1 MLSLFLMFAH
11 IAKLRFL
18 PLLLTFSSLAA
29 AGDDVLFTSSVTYCS
44 PPESLL
50 IQQFDVAYYAKNQSI
65 WFNISAASVDSN
77 VNVTANVMLNVY
89 GMHPVNFTIDL
100 CSLFSGAL
108 CPLPMYNFT
117 GSDSI
122 PLPSSLG
129 VSDKIPDIA
138 FQIPDLEAYAQL
150 TLTEVNTGVLKACV
164 QATLSNGWSA
174 HQVAVEWATG
184 ALALL
189 ALLSAVYYSFTPD
202 TLAPFRLFDLF
213 YLYQWTAST
222 AFLDLNYSSVYQA
235 FTTNFAW
242 AMGLFPAS
250 ATSPI
255 QISINNMRHLT
266 GGNMADATGGS
277 AVALVNRKLSPY
289 NAIASS
295 ASLTSSNQYAGIGIE
310 NFRSSSIM
318 TSANYVSGISVA
330 SVQELSAGDVQLVT
344 PSSTNVL
351 QAGVPIYVNF
361 IGIST
366 ANSFMTVFLVVLMIA
381 GLLLAVLSVGYCVL
395 VATSQYRRR
404 TEGCVADWC
413 YRYPS
418 FVRAWL
424 LRICLIVF
432 TPVAIFAFYQW
443 TLKDSWLSIF
453 LSVILFLAVV
463 GYILYSIVLVHRLA
477 LRATPSELYAQPDF
491 LASYGPLYAI
501 YRLERFYATTPFIL
515 AIFMKA
521 LFIAFSQTNG
531 VVQVV
536 AILVVECMVLASLL
550 VLRPHKSKGA
560 DVLAT
565 YLAITRVLC
574 TGLMIAFLESL
585 NLGAIP
591 RVVIGIVIAV
601 IISVAV
607 IVMFINT
614 LMNMGIMRLVPARYR
629 RRPGA
634 TPGGLDAEKGAGIDG
649 KECRPRNPTPER
661 NIPLDPDV
669 NQPYP
674 GSPSQ
679 TVTDDH
685 SLYSE
690 ESGSTTLGSL
700 IPRRWSM
707 QPSQTQN
714 HSRSNSQSQYSPS
727 QSNYSPSRS
736 NCISDASSPRQSIPP
751 SSLRTQSPSHSRQP
765 TIDEHSSFP

>member
-1 MLSLFLMFAH
+1 MFAR
-11 IAKLRFL
+11 IARLRSL
-18 PLLLTFSSLAA
+18 PPLLLTFSSLAA
-29 AGDDVLFTSSVTYCS
+29 ARDDSLFTSSVTYCS
-44 PPESLL
+44 PPETLL
-50 IQQFDVAYYAKNQSI
+50 IQQFDVAYFANNQSI
-65 WFNISAASVDSN
+65 WFNISAASVDAN
-77 VNVTANVMLNVY
+77 VSVTANVLLNVY

-129 VSDKIPDIA
+129 VSDKIPSIA

-150 TLTEVNTGVLKACV
+150 SLTEVNTGVLKACV

-189 ALLSAVYYSFTPD
+189 ALLSAIFYSFTPN
-202 TLAPFRLFDLF
+202 TLAPFRLFDLL

-222 AFLDLNYSSVYQA
+222 ALLDLNYSSVYQA

-250 ATSPI
+250 ATSSI

-266 GGNMADATGGS
+266 GGNMADATGDS

-295 ASLTSSNQYAGIGIE
+295 TSLTSSNQYAGIGVE
-310 NFRSSSIM
+310 GLWASSNM
-318 TSANYVSGISVA
+318 TSANYISDMSVA
-330 SVQELSAGDVQLVT
+330 SVQELSTSGDVQLVT
-344 PSSTNVL
+344 SLSTNVL
-351 QAGVPIYVNF
+351 QAGVPIYVNSV
-361 IGIST
+361 GIAT

-381 GLLLAVLSVGYCVL
+381 AILLVVLSIGYCAL
-395 VATSQYRRR
+395 AATSRYGQR
-404 TEGCVADWC
+404 TERYIANWR

-418 FVRAWL
+418 FAHAWL

-432 TPVAIFAFYQW
+432 TPVTIFALYQW
-443 TLKDSWLSIF
+443 TLKDSWLSIL

-463 GYILYSIVLVHRLA
+463 GYILHSIVRVHRLA
-477 LRATPSELYAQPDF
+477 LRSTPSELYTQPDL
-491 LASYGPLYAI
+491 LASHGPLYAI
-501 YRLERFYATTPFIL
+501 YRSERFYATTPLIL
-515 AIFMKA
+515 AIFVKA
-521 LFIAFSQTNG
+521 LFIAFSHANG
-531 VVQVV
+531 VVQVG

-550 VLRPHKSKGA
+550 TLRPHKSRGA

-607 IVMFINT
+607 IVMFMNT
-614 LMNMGIMRLVPARYR
+614 LVNMGIMRLVPARYR
-629 RRPGA
+629 RGPGA
-634 TPGGLDAEKGAGIDG
+634 TPSGLDAEKGAEIDE
-649 KECRPRNPTPER
+649 KDWRPRNPTPER

-674 GSPSQ
+674 DSPSQ
-679 TVTDDH
+679 TLTDH
-685 SLYSE
+685 QSLYSE

-700 IPRRWSM
+700 LPQRWSIQQS
-707 QPSQTQN
+707 QPSN
-714 HSRSNSQSQYSPS
+714 HSRSNSQSQYSSS
-727 QSNYSPSRS
+727 QSNYSPSQS
-736 NCISDASSPRQSIPP
+736 NYMSNVSSPRQSVPP
-751 SSLRTQSPSHSRQP
+751 SPLRTQSPSHSRQP
-765 TIDEHSSFP
+765 TIDEHPPFP

>member
-1 MLSLFLMFAH
+1 MFAR
-11 IAKLRFL
+11 IARLRFL
-18 PLLLTFSSLAA
+18 APLLLAFSSLAA
-29 AGDDVLFTSSVTYCS
+29 ARDDSLFTSSVTYCS
-44 PPESLL
+44 PPETLL
-50 IQQFDVAYYAKNQSI
+50 IQQFDIAYFAKNQSI

-129 VSDKIPDIA
+129 VSGKIPSIA

-150 TLTEVNTGVLKACV
+150 SLTEVNTGVLKACV

-189 ALLSAVYYSFTPD
+189 ALLSAVCYSFMPD
-202 TLAPFRLFDLF
+202 ALAPFRLFDLL

-222 AFLDLNYSSVYQA
+222 ALLDLNYSSVYRA
-235 FTTNFAW
+235 FATNFAW
-242 AMGLFPAS
+242 AMGLFSAS

-255 QISINNMRHLT
+255 QMSINNMRHLT
-266 GGNMADATGGS
+266 GGNMADATGDS

-289 NAIASS
+289 NAITSSTLLQTNQFASVGIENLWASS
-295 ASLTSSNQYAGIGIE
+295 NMTSSN
-310 NFRSSSIM
+310 
-318 TSANYVSGISVA
+318 YVSDISIA
-330 SVQELSAGDVQLVT
+330 SVQELSAAGDVQLVT
-344 PSSTNVL
+344 PSSANIL
-351 QAGVPIYVNF
+351 QAGVPIYVNSV
-361 IGIST
+361 GIAT

-381 GLLLAVLSVGYCVL
+381 AVLLAVLSVGYCV
-395 VATSQYRRR
+395 VAAISRYGQRK
-404 TEGCVADWC
+404 EGYIAD
-413 YRYPS
+413 RYPS
-418 FVRAWL
+418 FARAWL

-432 TPVAIFAFYQW
+432 TPVTIFALYQW

-453 LSVILFLAVV
+453 LSVVLFLAVV
-463 GYILYSIVLVHRLA
+463 GYIFYSIVLVHRLA
-477 LRATPSELYAQPDF
+477 LRSTPSELWTRPDF
-491 LASYGPLYAI
+491 LASHGPLYAI
-501 YRLERFYATTPFIL
+501 HRSERFYAATPLIL
-515 AIFMKA
+515 AIFVKA
-521 LFIAFSQTNG
+521 LFIAFSQANG
-531 VVQVV
+531 TVQVV

-550 VLRPHKSKGA
+550 VLRPHKSRGA

-574 TGLMIAFLESL
+574 TGLMIAFVESL
-585 NLGAIP
+585 NLGAIA

-614 LMNMGIMRLVPARYR
+614 LVNMGIMKLVPARYR

-634 TPGGLDAEKGAGIDG
+634 TPGNLDAEKGADIDE
-649 KECRPRNPTPER
+649 KDWRPRNPTPER

-674 GSPSQ
+674 DSPSQ
-679 TVTDDH
+679 TLTDHH

-700 IPRRWSM
+700 LPQRWSIQQS
-707 QPSQTQN
+707 QPSS
-714 HSRSNSQSQYSPS
+714 HSRSNSQSQYSSS

-736 NCISDASSPRQSIPP
+736 NYMSNASSPRQSVPP
-751 SSLRTQSPSHSRQP
+751 SPLRTQSPSHSRQP
-765 TIDEHSSFP
+765 TIDEHPPF

>member
-1 MLSLFLMFAH
+1 MFSR
-11 IAKLRFL
+11 IARLRFL
-18 PLLLTFSSLAA
+18 SPLLLTFSTLAA
-29 AGDDVLFTSSVTYCS
+29 ARDDSLFTSSVTYCS
-44 PPESLL
+44 PPETLL
-50 IQQFDVAYYAKNQSI
+50 IQQFDIAYFAKNQSI
-65 WFNISAASVDSN
+65 WFNISAASVDPN
-77 VNVTANVMLNVY
+77 VSVTANVMLNVY

-129 VSDKIPDIA
+129 VAGKIPSIA

-150 TLTEVNTGVLKACV
+150 SLTEVNTGVLKACV

-189 ALLSAVYYSFTPD
+189 ALLSAVFYSFTPD
-202 TLAPFRLFDLF
+202 TLAPFRLFDLL

-222 AFLDLNYSSVYQA
+222 ALLDLNYSSVYQA

-242 AMGLFPAS
+242 AMGLFSAS
-250 ATSPI
+250 ATSSI

-266 GGNMADATGGS
+266 GGNMADSTGGS

-295 ASLTSSNQYAGIGIE
+295 TSLASSSQYAGIGIE
-310 NFRSSSIM
+310 NLWASSNM
-318 TSANYVSGISVA
+318 TSANYMSDISVA
-330 SVQELSAGDVQLVT
+330 SVQELSTSGDVQLVT
-344 PSSTNVL
+344 SLSTNVL
-351 QAGVPIYVNF
+351 QAGVPIYVNSV
-361 IGIST
+361 GIAT

-381 GLLLAVLSVGYCVL
+381 AILLAVLAVGHCVL
-395 VATSQYRRR
+395 AATSLYGQR
-404 TEGCVADWC
+404 TERYIANWR
-413 YRYPS
+413 YRYLS
-418 FVRAWL
+418 FARAWL

-432 TPVAIFAFYQW
+432 TPVAIFALYQW

-463 GYILYSIVLVHRLA
+463 GYILHSIVRIHRLA
-477 LRATPSELYAQPDF
+477 LRSTPSELYTQPD
-491 LASYGPLYAI
+491 LIASHGPLYAI
-501 YRLERFYATTPFIL
+501 YRSERFYATTPLLL
-515 AIFMKA
+515 AILVKA
-521 LFIAFSQTNG
+521 LFIAFSHANG
-531 VVQVV
+531 VVQIV
-536 AILVVECMVLASLL
+536 AILVIECMVLASLL
-550 VLRPHKSKGA
+550 ALRPHRSRGA

-565 YLAITRVLC
+565 YLAITRVVC

-614 LMNMGIMRLVPARYR
+614 LVNMGIMRLVPPRYR

-634 TPGGLDAEKGAGIDG
+634 TASGLDAEKGAGNDE
-649 KECRPRNPTPER
+649 KDWRPRNPTPER

-674 GSPSQ
+674 DSPSQ
-679 TVTDDH
+679 TLTDH
-685 SLYSE
+685 QSLYSE

-700 IPRRWSM
+700 LPRRWSI
-707 QPSQTQN
+707 QQSQRSN
-714 HSRSNSQSQYSPS
+714 HSRSNSQSQYSSS
-727 QSNYSPSRS
+727 QSNYSPSQS
-736 NCISDASSPRQSIPP
+736 NYMSNVSSPRQSVPP
-751 SSLRTQSPSHSRQP
+751 SPLRTQTPSHSRQP
-765 TIDEHSSFP
+765 TIDEHPPFP

>member
-1 MLSLFLMFAH
+1 MFAR
-11 IAKLRFL
+11 IARLRFL
-18 PLLLTFSSLAA
+18 APLLLAFPLAA
-29 AGDDVLFTSSVTYCS
+29 ARDDSLFTSSVTYCS
-44 PPESLL
+44 PPETLL
-50 IQQFDVAYYAKNQSI
+50 IQQFDIAYFAKNQSI

-129 VSDKIPDIA
+129 VSGKIPSIA

-150 TLTEVNTGVLKACV
+150 SLTEVNTGVLKACV

-189 ALLSAVYYSFTPD
+189 ALLSAVCYSFMPD
-202 TLAPFRLFDLF
+202 ALAPFRLFDLL

-222 AFLDLNYSSVYQA
+222 ALLDLNYSSVYRA
-235 FTTNFAW
+235 FATNFAW
-242 AMGLFPAS
+242 AMGLFSAS

-255 QISINNMRHLT
+255 QLSINDMRHLT
-266 GGNMADATGGS
+266 GGNMADATGDS

-295 ASLTSSNQYAGIGIE
+295 TLLQTNQLASIGIE
-310 NFRSSSIM
+310 NLWASSNM
-318 TSANYVSGISVA
+318 TSGNYVSDISIA
-330 SVQELSAGDVQLVT
+330 SVQELSAAGDVQLVT
-344 PSSTNVL
+344 PSSANIL
-351 QAGVPIYVNF
+351 QAGVPIYVNSV
-361 IGIST
+361 GIAT

-381 GLLLAVLSVGYCVL
+381 AVLLAVLSVGYCVL
-395 VATSQYRRR
+395 AAISRYGQRKQGYI
-404 TEGCVADWC
+404 AD
-413 YRYPS
+413 RYPS
-418 FVRAWL
+418 FARAWL

-432 TPVAIFAFYQW
+432 TPVTIFALYQW

-477 LRATPSELYAQPDF
+477 RRSTPFELWARPDF
-491 LASYGPLYAI
+491 LASHGPLYAI
-501 YRLERFYATTPFIL
+501 YRSERFYSTTPLIM
-515 AIFMKA
+515 AIFVKA
-521 LFIAFSQTNG
+521 LFIAFSQANG
-531 VVQVV
+531 IVQVV

-550 VLRPHKSKGA
+550 VLRPHKSRGA

-574 TGLMIAFLESL
+574 TGLMIAFVESL
-585 NLGAIP
+585 NLGAIA

-614 LMNMGIMRLVPARYR
+614 LVNMGIMKLVPGRYR

-634 TPGGLDAEKGAGIDG
+634 TPGNLDAEKGADLNE
-649 KECRPRNPTPER
+649 KDWRPRNPTPER

-674 GSPSQ
+674 DSPSQ
-679 TVTDDH
+679 TLTDHH

-700 IPRRWSM
+700 LPQRWSIQQS
-707 QPSQTQN
+707 QPSS
-714 HSRSNSQSQYSPS
+714 HSRSNSQSQYSSS

-736 NCISDASSPRQSIPP
+736 NYMSNASSPRQSVPP
-751 SSLRTQSPSHSRQP
+751 SPLRTQSPSHSRQP
-765 TIDEHSSFP
+765 TIDEHPPFP

>member
-1 MLSLFLMFAH
+1 MFAR
-11 IAKLRFL
+11 IARLRFLL

-29 AGDDVLFTSSVTYCS
+29 ARDDSLFTSSVTYCS

-50 IQQFDVAYYAKNQSI
+50 IQQFDVAYFASNQSI
-65 WFNISAASVDSN
+65 WFNISAASVDAN
-77 VNVTANVMLNVY
+77 VNVTANVLVNVY

-129 VSDKIPDIA
+129 VSDKIPSIA
-138 FQIPDLEAYAQL
+138 FQIPDLEAYVQL
-150 TLTEVNTGVLKACV
+150 SLTEVNTGVLKACV

-189 ALLSAVYYSFTPD
+189 ALLSAVFSSFTPN
-202 TLAPFRLFDLF
+202 TLAPFRLFDLL

-222 AFLDLNYSSVYQA
+222 ALLDLNYSSVYQA

-242 AMGLFPAS
+242 AMGLFSAS

-277 AVALVNRKLSPY
+277 AVALVNRELSPY
-289 NAIASS
+289 NAIAS
-295 ASLTSSNQYAGIGIE
+295 LTSLASSDQYAGIGVE
-310 NFRSSSIM
+310 NLWASSNM
-318 TSANYVSGISVA
+318 TSANYISDISVA
-330 SVQELSAGDVQLVT
+330 SVQELSTSGDVQLVT
-344 PSSTNVL
+344 SASTNVL
-351 QAGVPIYVNF
+351 QAGVPIYVNSV
-361 IGIST
+361 GIAT
-366 ANSFMTVFLVVLMIA
+366 ANAFMTVFLVVLMITA
-381 GLLLAVLSVGYCVL
+381 ILLAVLSVGYCIL
-395 VATSQYRRR
+395 AATSWYGQR
-404 TEGCVADWC
+404 TERYIANWRH
-413 YRYPS
+413 RYPS
-418 FVRAWL
+418 FARAWL

-463 GYILYSIVLVHRLA
+463 SYILHSIVLVHRLA
-477 LRATPSELYAQPDF
+477 LRSTPSELYTQPDL
-491 LASYGPLYAI
+491 LASHGPLYAI
-501 YRLERFYATTPFIL
+501 YRSERFYATTPLIL
-515 AIFMKA
+515 AIFVKA
-521 LFIAFSQTNG
+521 LFIAFSHVNG
-531 VVQVV
+531 VVQVA

-550 VLRPHKSKGA
+550 TLRPHKSRGA

-614 LMNMGIMRLVPARYR
+614 LVNMGIMRLVPARYR

-634 TPGGLDAEKGAGIDG
+634 TPSGLDVEKGAENDE
-649 KECRPRNPTPER
+649 KDWRPRNPTPER

-674 GSPSQ
+674 DSPSQ
-679 TVTDDH
+679 TVTDH
-685 SLYSE
+685 QSLYSE

-700 IPRRWSM
+700 LPRRWSIQQS
-707 QPSQTQN
+707 QPSN
-714 HSRSNSQSQYSPS
+714 HSRSNSQSQYSSS
-727 QSNYSPSRS
+727 QSNYSPSQS
-736 NCISDASSPRQSIPP
+736 NYISNVSSPRQSVPP
-751 SSLRTQSPSHSRQP
+751 SPLRTQSPSHSRQP
-765 TIDEHSSFP
+765 TIDEHPPFP

>member
-1 MLSLFLMFAH
+1 MFAR
-11 IAKLRFL
+11 IARLRFL
-18 PLLLTFSSLAA
+18 AFLTLSSLTAA
-29 AGDDVLFTSSVTYCS
+29 RDDSLFTSSVTYCS
-44 PPESLL
+44 PPETLL
-50 IQQFDVAYYAKNQSI
+50 IQQFDIAYFAKNQSI
-65 WFNISAASVDSN
+65 WFNISAASVDPN

-89 GMHPVNFTIDL
+89 GMHPVNFTVDL

-129 VSDKIPDIA
+129 VSDKIPSIA

-150 TLTEVNTGVLKACV
+150 SLTEVNTGVLKACV

-189 ALLSAVYYSFTPD
+189 ALLSALCYSFTPGA
-202 TLAPFRLFDLF
+202 LAPFRLFDLL

-222 AFLDLNYSSVYQA
+222 ALLDLNYSSVYRA

-242 AMGLFPAS
+242 AMCLFSAS

-266 GGNMADATGGS
+266 GGNMADATGDS

-289 NAIASS
+289 NAMASS
-295 ASLTSSNQYAGIGIE
+295 AFIASNPFTAIDVENLWSSSN
-310 NFRSSSIM
+310 M
-318 TSANYVSGISVA
+318 TSANHVSDVLAA
-330 SVQELSAGDVQLVT
+330 SVQELSTAGDVQLVT
-344 PSSTNVL
+344 PSSANVL
-351 QAGVPIYVNF
+351 QAGVPIYVNSV
-361 IGIST
+361 GIAT

-381 GLLLAVLSVGYCVL
+381 AILLVVLFIGYCVL
-395 VATSQYRRR
+395 AVTFRYGQQ
-404 TEGCVADWC
+404 TEGYVADW
-413 YRYPS
+413 YHRYPLYAH
-418 FVRAWL
+418 AWL
-424 LRICLIVF
+424 LRICLMVF
-432 TPVAIFAFYQW
+432 TPVTIFALYQW

-453 LSVILFLAVV
+453 FSVILFLAVA
-463 GYILYSIVLVHRLA
+463 GYILYSIILIHRLA
-477 LRATPSELYAQPDF
+477 FRSTPSELCTQPDL
-491 LASYGPLYAI
+491 LASHGPLYAI
-501 YRLERFYATTPFIL
+501 YRSERFYATTPLIL
-515 AIFMKA
+515 AIFVKA
-521 LFIAFSQTNG
+521 LFIAFSQANG
-531 VVQVV
+531 VVQLV
-536 AILVVECMVLASLL
+536 AILIVECMVFASLL
-550 VLRPHKSKGA
+550 ALRPHKSRGA
-560 DVLAT
+560 DVLAI

-574 TGLMIAFLESL
+574 TGLMIAFLENL

-591 RVVIGIVIAV
+591 RVVVGIVIAV
-601 IISVAV
+601 IISIAIV
-607 IVMFINT
+607 VMFINT
-614 LMNMGIMRLVPARYR
+614 LVNTGVMRLVRAYYR

-634 TPGGLDAEKGAGIDG
+634 TPCVLDAEKGVEIEKDW
-649 KECRPRNPTPER
+649 RPRNPTPER

-674 GSPSQ
+674 DSPSQ
-679 TVTDDH
+679 TLTDHH

-700 IPRRWSM
+700 LPRRWSI
-707 QPSQTQN
+707 QQSHPSN
-714 HSRSNSQSQYSPS
+714 PSRSNSQSQYSTS

-736 NCISDASSPRQSIPP
+736 NYMSNASSPRQSVPP
-751 SSLRTQSPSHSRQP
+751 SPLHTQSPSHSRQP
-765 TIDEHSSFP
+765 TIDEDPPFP

>member
-1 MLSLFLMFAH
+1 MFAR
-11 IAKLRFL
+11 IARLRFL
-18 PLLLTFSSLAA
+18 APLLLTFPSKAA
-29 AGDDVLFTSSVTYCS
+29 ARDDSLFTSSVTYCS
-44 PPESLL
+44 PPETLL
-50 IQQFDVAYYAKNQSI
+50 IQQFDIAYFAKNQSI
-65 WFNISAASVDSN
+65 WFNISAASVDPN

-129 VSDKIPDIA
+129 VSGKIPGIA

-150 TLTEVNTGVLKACV
+150 SLTEVNTGVLKACV

-184 ALALL
+184 ALGLL
-189 ALLSAVYYSFTPD
+189 ALLSAVCYSFVPD
-202 TLAPFRLFDLF
+202 TLAPFRLFDLL

-222 AFLDLNYSSVYQA
+222 ALLDLNYSSVYRA
-235 FTTNFAW
+235 FTLNFAW
-242 AMGLFPAS
+242 AMGLFSAS

-255 QISINNMRHLT
+255 QMSINNMRHLT
-266 GGNMADATGGS
+266 GGDMADATGDS

-295 ASLTSSNQYAGIGIE
+295 TFLTPSNQYASIGIE
-310 NFRSSSIM
+310 NLWASSNM
-318 TSANYVSGISVA
+318 TSANYVSNMSIA
-330 SVQELSAGDVQLVT
+330 SVQELSTAGDVQLVT

-351 QAGVPIYVNF
+351 QAGVPIYVNSV
-361 IGIST
+361 GIAT
-366 ANSFMTVFLVVLMIA
+366 ANSFMTVFLVILMIA
-381 GLLLAVLSVGYCVL
+381 AILLAVLFVGYCVL
-395 VATSQYRRR
+395 AATSRYRQRKD
-404 TEGCVADWC
+404 GYIAD
-413 YRYPS
+413 RYPS
-418 FVRAWL
+418 FARAWL

-432 TPVAIFAFYQW
+432 TPVTIFALYQW

-463 GYILYSIVLVHRLA
+463 GYILYSIILVHRLA
-477 LRATPSELYAQPDF
+477 LHSTPSELYMQPDL
-491 LASYGPLYAI
+491 LASCGPLYAI
-501 YRLERFYATTPFIL
+501 YRSERFYATTPLIL
-515 AIFMKA
+515 AIFVKA
-521 LFIAFSQTNG
+521 LFIAFSQANG

-550 VLRPHKSKGA
+550 ALRPHKSRGA

-614 LMNMGIMRLVPARYR
+614 LVNMGIMKLVPARYR

-634 TPGGLDAEKGAGIDG
+634 TPGSLDAEKGVEVDE
-649 KECRPRNPTPER
+649 KDWRPRNPTPER

-674 GSPSQ
+674 DSPSQ
-679 TVTDDH
+679 TLTDHH

-700 IPRRWSM
+700 LPQRWSI
-707 QPSQTQN
+707 QQSRPSS
-714 HSRSNSQSQYSPS
+714 HSWSNSQSQYSSS

-736 NCISDASSPRQSIPP
+736 NYMSNASSPRQSVPP
-751 SSLRTQSPSHSRQP
+751 SPLRTQSPSHSRQP
-765 TIDEHSSFP
+765 TIDEHPPFP

>member
-1 MLSLFLMFAH
+1 MFSR
-11 IAKLRFL
+11 IARLRYL
-18 PLLLTFSSLAA
+18 APLLLTFSSLATA
-29 AGDDVLFTSSVTYCS
+29 RDDSLFTSSVTYCS
-44 PPESLL
+44 PPETLL
-50 IQQFDVAYYAKNQSI
+50 IQQFDVAYFANNQSI
-65 WFNISAASVDSN
+65 WFNISAASVDAN
-77 VNVTANVMLNVY
+77 VSVTANVLLNVY

-129 VSDKIPDIA
+129 VSGKIPSIA

-150 TLTEVNTGVLKACV
+150 SLTEVNTGVLKACV

-189 ALLSAVYYSFTPD
+189 ALLSAIFYSFTPN
-202 TLAPFRLFDLF
+202 TLAPFRLFDLL

-222 AFLDLNYSSVYQA
+222 ALLDLNYSSVYRA

-242 AMGLFPAS
+242 AMGLFSAS
-250 ATSPI
+250 PTSPI
-255 QISINNMRHLT
+255 QVSINNMRHLT
-266 GGNMADATGGS
+266 GGNMADATGDS

-295 ASLTSSNQYAGIGIE
+295 AFVTSSNQYAGIGVE
-310 NFRSSSIM
+310 GLWASSNM
-318 TSANYVSGISVA
+318 TSANYVSDMSVA
-330 SVQELSAGDVQLVT
+330 SVQELSTSGDVQLVT
-344 PSSTNVL
+344 SLSTNVL
-351 QAGVPIYVNF
+351 QAGVPIYVNSV
-361 IGIST
+361 GIAT

-381 GLLLAVLSVGYCVL
+381 AILLVVFSVGYCVL
-395 VATSQYRRR
+395 AATSRYGQR
-404 TEGCVADWC
+404 TEGYIADWR

-418 FVRAWL
+418 FARAWL

-432 TPVAIFAFYQW
+432 TPVTILVFYQW
-443 TLKDSWLSIF
+443 TLKDSWLSIL

-463 GYILYSIVLVHRLA
+463 GYILHSIVRVHRLA
-477 LRATPSELYAQPDF
+477 LRSTPSELYTQPDL
-491 LASYGPLYAI
+491 LASHGPLYAI
-501 YRLERFYATTPFIL
+501 YRSERFYATTPLIL
-515 AIFMKA
+515 AIFVKA
-521 LFIAFSQTNG
+521 LFIAFSHANG

-536 AILVVECMVLASLL
+536 AILVVECLVLASLL
-550 VLRPHKSKGA
+550 FLRPHQSRGA

-614 LMNMGIMRLVPARYR
+614 LVNMGIMRLVPARYR
-629 RRPGA
+629 RGPGA
-634 TPGGLDAEKGAGIDG
+634 TPSGLDAEKGAEIDE
-649 KECRPRNPTPER
+649 KDWRPRNPTPER

-674 GSPSQ
+674 DSPSQ
-679 TVTDDH
+679 TLTDH
-685 SLYSE
+685 QSLYSE

-700 IPRRWSM
+700 LPQRWSIQQS
-707 QPSQTQN
+707 QPSN
-714 HSRSNSQSQYSPS
+714 HSRSNSQSQYSSS
-727 QSNYSPSRS
+727 QSNYSPSQS
-736 NCISDASSPRQSIPP
+736 NYMSNVSSPRQSVPP
-751 SSLRTQSPSHSRQP
+751 SPLRTQSPSHSRQP
-765 TIDEHSSFP
+765 TIDEHPPFP

>member
-1 MLSLFLMFAH
+1 MFAC
-11 IAKLRFL
+11 IARLRFL
-18 PLLLTFSSLAA
+18 APLLLAFPSLAA
-29 AGDDVLFTSSVTYCS
+29 ARDDSLFTSSVTYCS
-44 PPESLL
+44 PPETLL
-50 IQQFDVAYYAKNQSI
+50 IQQFDIAYFAKNQSI
-65 WFNISAASVDSN
+65 WFNISAASVDPN

-129 VSDKIPDIA
+129 VSGKIPSIA

-150 TLTEVNTGVLKACV
+150 SLTEVNTGVLKACV

-189 ALLSAVYYSFTPD
+189 ALLSAICYSFTPD
-202 TLAPFRLFDLF
+202 TLAPFRLFDLL

-222 AFLDLNYSSVYQA
+222 ALLDLNYSSVYRA

-242 AMGLFPAS
+242 AMGLFSAS
-250 ATSPI
+250 ATSPL
-255 QISINNMRHLT
+255 QMSINNMRHLT
-266 GGNMADATGGS
+266 GGNMADATGDS

-295 ASLTSSNQYAGIGIE
+295 TLLSSSNQYASIGIE
-310 NFRSSSIM
+310 NLWASSNM
-318 TSANYVSGISVA
+318 TSANYVSDISIA
-330 SVQELSAGDVQLVT
+330 SVQGLSAAGDVQLVT
-344 PSSTNVL
+344 PSSTNIL
-351 QAGVPIYVNF
+351 QAGVPIYVNSV
-361 IGIST
+361 GIAT
-366 ANSFMTVFLVVLMIA
+366 ANSFMTVFLVVLMITA
-381 GLLLAVLSVGYCVL
+381 ILLAVLFIGYCVL
-395 VATSQYRRR
+395 AAISRYGQRK
-404 TEGCVADWC
+404 EGYIAD
-413 YRYPS
+413 RYPS
-418 FVRAWL
+418 FARAWL

-432 TPVAIFAFYQW
+432 TPVTIFALYQW

-453 LSVILFLAVV
+453 LSVILFLAVI

-477 LRATPSELYAQPDF
+477 LRSTPSELWTRPGF
-491 LASYGPLYAI
+491 LASHGPLYAI
-501 YRLERFYATTPFIL
+501 YRSERFYATTPLIL
-515 AIFMKA
+515 AIFVKA
-521 LFIAFSQTNG
+521 LFIAFSQANG
-531 VVQVV
+531 IVQVV

-550 VLRPHKSKGA
+550 VLRPHKSRGA

-585 NLGAIP
+585 NLGAIA

-614 LMNMGIMRLVPARYR
+614 LVNMGIMKLVPARYR

-634 TPGGLDAEKGAGIDG
+634 TPGNSDAEKGADIDE
-649 KECRPRNPTPER
+649 KDWRPRNPTPER

-674 GSPSQ
+674 DSPSQ
-679 TVTDDH
+679 TLTDHH

-700 IPRRWSM
+700 LPQRWSIQQS
-707 QPSQTQN
+707 QPSN
-714 HSRSNSQSQYSPS
+714 HSRSNSQSQYSSS

-736 NCISDASSPRQSIPP
+736 NYMSNASSPRQSVPP
-751 SSLRTQSPSHSRQP
+751 SPLRTQSPSHSRQP
-765 TIDEHSSFP
+765 TIDEHPPFP

>member
-1 MLSLFLMFAH
+1 MFAR
-11 IAKLRFL
+11 IARLRFL
-18 PLLLTFSSLAA
+18 APLLLAFPSLAA
-29 AGDDVLFTSSVTYCS
+29 ARDDSLFTSSVTYCS
-44 PPESLL
+44 PPETLL
-50 IQQFDVAYYAKNQSI
+50 IQQFDIAYFAKNQSI

-129 VSDKIPDIA
+129 VSGKIPSIA

-150 TLTEVNTGVLKACV
+150 SLTEVNTGVLKACV

-189 ALLSAVYYSFTPD
+189 ALLSAVCYSFMPD
-202 TLAPFRLFDLF
+202 ALAPFRLFDLL

-222 AFLDLNYSSVYQA
+222 ALLDLNYSSVYRA
-235 FTTNFAW
+235 FATNFAW
-242 AMGLFPAS
+242 AMGLFSAS

-255 QISINNMRHLT
+255 QMSINNMRHLT
-266 GGNMADATGGS
+266 GGNMADATGDS

-295 ASLTSSNQYAGIGIE
+295 TLLQTNQLASVGIE
-310 NFRSSSIM
+310 NLWASSNM
-318 TSANYVSGISVA
+318 TSGNYVSDISIA
-330 SVQELSAGDVQLVT
+330 SVQELSAAGDVQLVT
-344 PSSTNVL
+344 PSSANIL
-351 QAGVPIYVNF
+351 QAGVPIYVNSV
-361 IGIST
+361 GIAT

-381 GLLLAVLSVGYCVL
+381 AVLLAVLSVGYCVL
-395 VATSQYRRR
+395 AAISRYGQRK
-404 TEGCVADWC
+404 EGYIAD
-413 YRYPS
+413 RYPS
-418 FVRAWL
+418 FARAWL

-432 TPVAIFAFYQW
+432 TPVTIFALYQW

-463 GYILYSIVLVHRLA
+463 GYILYSIVLVHHLA
-477 LRATPSELYAQPDF
+477 LRSAPSELWTRLDF
-491 LASYGPLYAI
+491 LASHGPLYAI
-501 YRLERFYATTPFIL
+501 YRSERFYATTPL
-515 AIFMKA
+515 MMAIFVKA
-521 LFIAFSQTNG
+521 LFIAFSQANG
-531 VVQVV
+531 IVQVV

-550 VLRPHKSKGA
+550 VLRPHKSRGA

-574 TGLMIAFLESL
+574 TGLMIAFVESL
-585 NLGAIP
+585 NLGAIA

-614 LMNMGIMRLVPARYR
+614 LVNMGIMELVPARYR
-629 RRPGA
+629 RRPDV
-634 TPGGLDAEKGAGIDG
+634 TPSNLDAEKGTDIDG
-649 KECRPRNPTPER
+649 KDWRPRNPTPER

-674 GSPSQ
+674 DSPSQ
-679 TVTDDH
+679 TLTDHH

-700 IPRRWSM
+700 LPQRWSIQQS
-707 QPSQTQN
+707 QPSS
-714 HSRSNSQSQYSPS
+714 HSRSNSQSQYSSS

-736 NCISDASSPRQSIPP
+736 NYMSNASSPRQSVPP
-751 SSLRTQSPSHSRQP
+751 SPLRTQSPSHSRQP
-765 TIDEHSSFP
+765 TIDEHPPFP

>member
-1 MLSLFLMFAH
+1 MFAR
-11 IAKLRFL
+11 IARLRFL
-18 PLLLTFSSLAA
+18 ALLTFSSLTAA
-29 AGDDVLFTSSVTYCS
+29 RDDSLFTSSVTYCS
-44 PPESLL
+44 PPETLL
-50 IQQFDVAYYAKNQSI
+50 IQQFDIAYFAKNQSI
-65 WFNISAASVDSN
+65 WFNISAASVDPN

-122 PLPSSLG
+122 PIPSSLG
-129 VSDKIPDIA
+129 VSDKIPSIA

-150 TLTEVNTGVLKACV
+150 SLTEVNTGVLKACV
-164 QATLSNGWSA
+164 QATLSNGWST

-189 ALLSAVYYSFTPD
+189 ALLSAFCYSFTPG
-202 TLAPFRLFDLF
+202 TLAPFRLFDLL

-222 AFLDLNYSSVYQA
+222 ALLDLNYSSVYRA

-242 AMGLFPAS
+242 AMCLFPAS

-255 QISINNMRHLT
+255 QTSINNMRHLT

-289 NAIASS
+289 NAMSSSTFSASS
-295 ASLTSSNQYAGIGIE
+295 DQYAGIGTE
-310 NFRSSSIM
+310 NLWASFNTS
-318 TSANYVSGISVA
+318 SANYVSDISVA
-330 SVQELSAGDVQLVT
+330 SVQELSAAGDVQLVT
-344 PSSTNVL
+344 PSSANVL
-351 QAGVPIYVNF
+351 QAGVPIYVNSV
-361 IGIST
+361 GIAT

-381 GLLLAVLSVGYCVL
+381 ATLLAVLFIGYCVL
-395 VATSQYRRR
+395 AATSRYRRR
-404 TEGCVADWC
+404 TGRYIADWHH
-413 YRYPS
+413 RYLS
-418 FVRAWL
+418 FARAWL
-424 LRICLIVF
+424 LRVCLIVF
-432 TPVAIFAFYQW
+432 TPVTIFAFYQW

-477 LRATPSELYAQPDF
+477 LRSAPSELYMQPDL
-491 LASYGPLYAI
+491 LASHGPLYAI
-501 YRLERFYATTPFIL
+501 YRLERFYATTPLIL
-515 AIFMKA
+515 AIFVKA
-521 LFIAFSQTNG
+521 LFIAFSQVNG
-531 VVQVV
+531 VVQIV

-550 VLRPHKSKGA
+550 VLRPHKSRGA

-614 LMNMGIMRLVPARYR
+614 LVNMGIMRLVPAHYR

-634 TPGGLDAEKGAGIDG
+634 TPGSLDMEKGAENDE
-649 KECRPRNPTPER
+649 KDWRPRNPTPER

-674 GSPSQ
+674 DSPSQ
-679 TVTDDH
+679 TLTDH
-685 SLYSE
+685 QSVYSE

-700 IPRRWSM
+700 LPRRWSIQQS
-707 QPSQTQN
+707 QPSN
-714 HSRSNSQSQYSPS
+714 RSRSNSQSQYSTS

-736 NCISDASSPRQSIPP
+736 NHISNASSPRQSIPP
-751 SSLRTQSPSHSRQP
+751 SPLHTQSPSHSRQP
-765 TIDEHSSFP
+765 TIDEHPPFP